1 MVRLTN
7 CKYYEITPFL
17 TSDEDKSKELS
28 CATAMVIVRQFEG
41 KPIVYKYYY
50 EAVLN
55 IICSTESS
63 GKEPILLF
71 QKSKGSYILIGKYEF
86 KEDCKQSIWVSA
98 SISQAEQDIALK
110 YIIKCKDNSKH
121 GIL

>member
-28 CATAMVIVRQFEG
+28 CATAMVIGRQFEG

-55 IICSTESS
+55 I
-63 GKEPILLF
+63 
-71 QKSKGSYILIGKYEF
+71 
-86 KEDCKQSIWVSA
+86 
-98 SISQAEQDIALK
+98 ISQAEQDIALK